1 MQHKIR
7 QDKTQLKVSYPGLKT
22 VKGKKKFSKRMARKK
37 A

>member
-7 QDKTQLKVSYPGLKT
+7 ADKTQLKVTAPGLKT
-22 VKGKKKFSKRMARKK
+22 VRGGKKFSKRMARKR